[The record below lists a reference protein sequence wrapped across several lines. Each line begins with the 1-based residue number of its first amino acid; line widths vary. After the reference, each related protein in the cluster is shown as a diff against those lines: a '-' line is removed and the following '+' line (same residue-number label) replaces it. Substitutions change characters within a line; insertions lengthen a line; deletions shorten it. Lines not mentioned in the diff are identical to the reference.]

1 MDNNNLEKMLDDIL
15 NFDWLSNPYVI
26 GVLVILVVVA
36 LWWYCAKTGKV
47 TAKDTP
53 ARDLTSLEGQID
65 DLIDKINAA
74 QSNM

>member
-1 MDNNNLEKMLDDIL
+1 MLDDIL